1 MLPIGPPQTRMKLGR
16 PVAPEIGHEA
26 TGLDPR
32 SSPGRPILTL
42 KRNVHYSKRFKY
54 WRYFPTLLA
63 HLDFF

>member
-42 KRNVHYSKRFKY
+42 RASS
-54 WRYFPTLLA
+54 FPRDSIRMEMTNTTEKSI
-63 HLDFF
+63 